1 MKEPFRATKL
11 TALLSGVVLSIG
23 MPAFQAAGQF
33 IGLSEQTQ
41 GLVYVLGLAVL
52 FFAPVLVF
60 VVGAEHLAIGSR
72 EMHKRTYWASLK
84 QVGVRGIF
92 WLLGGALGFAALSA
106 SSAIAAQR
114 CTQVLKWPLQ
124 RAAAKTHLVKQGLAV
139 APPHS
144 SMRPNPSLSPRP
156 ATAGAVSPAPAVRSI
171 IGHRAYATCLRGRG

>member
-41 GLVYVLGLAVL
+41 GLVYVLVLAVL
-52 FFAPVLVF
+52 FFVPILVF
-60 VVGAEHLAIGSR
+60 VIGAEHLAIGSR

-84 QVGVRGIF
+84 QVGVRSIF
-92 WLLGGALGFAALSA
+92 WLLGGALGFAFLSA

-114 CTQVLKWPLQ
+114 CT
-124 RAAAKTHLVKQGLAV
+124 
-139 APPHS
+139 
-144 SMRPNPSLSPRP
+144 
-156 ATAGAVSPAPAVRSI
+156 
-171 IGHRAYATCLRGRG
+171 